1 MDIEILS
8 EIKSFEN
15 DLMRWTEKR
24 DNLRN
29 KIRFCNQ
36 HNFEE
41 EIRIAQSELK
51 YFEGIIYDC
60 EQFIKNLKIIVK
72 SYYEKSSLE
81 TES

>member
-1 MDIEILS
+1 MDIEILA

-15 DLMRWTEKR
+15 DLLRWTEKR

-29 KIRFCNQ
+29 KIRFCHQ
-36 HNFEE
+36 HKFEE

-51 YFEGIIYDC
+51 HFEGIIYDC

>member
-1 MDIEILS
+1 MDKEILT

-29 KIRFCNQ
+29 KIRFCHQ
-36 HNFEE
+36 HKFEE

-51 YFEGIIYDC
+51 HFEGIVYDC

-81 TES
+81 T